1 MLVKCN
7 LEKKGGR
14 MLLSGEYSVEVHETR
29 VKKFLFKLQ
38 NMTGE
43 MIWIIR
49 EKEHLEPLKMRFV

>member
-14 MLLSGEYSVEVHETR
+14 MLLSGEYSVEVHEKR

-49 EKEHLEPLKMRFV
+49 EKEPLEPLKMRFV

>member
-1 MLVKCN
+1 
-7 LEKKGGR
+7 

-29 VKKFLFKLQ
+29 VKKFLFKIQ

-49 EKEHLEPLKMRFV
+49 EKEPLEPLKMRFV

>member
-49 EKEHLEPLKMRFV
+49 EKEPLEPLKMRFV